1 MTKTWQ
7 PGSKN
12 LITDVCGLSVGH
24 AACAELK
31 SGVTVLS
38 SDVPFLASVDV
49 MGGAPGSRETELL
62 GTDKLVEQ
70 VDALV
75 LSGGSAFGLDA
86 ASGVVDALRR
96 DNRGF
101 AVGPVKVPIVPGAII
116 FDLINGGN
124 HAWTVNPYPQL
135 GREAYDALSTDFN
148 LGSIGAGIGA
158 TTGNIKGG
166 LGSASL
172 SFDDGLTVGA
182 LVVANPHGQVTI
194 QNTKHF
200 WAAPFEF
207 ADEFGGCGVAQIY
220 QPELITLNNK
230 FAAYEQLYG
239 AGSTGS
245 SSAKGL
251 ASHSSE
257 QSASV
262 HSSTIQSSTKQS
274 SSTQDS
280 SLQGDSPNGSSSQ
293 EEPPQGMNT
302 TIAIVATN
310 ASLTKAQ
317 LKRFAVAAQDGL
329 SRAIV
334 PAHTPLDGDLIF
346 SVSTAAK
353 PLGDEINGAMLLGHA
368 ASICLSRAIAR
379 GVFHASTAQG
389 DTLPS
394 WHSLYGELSAS

>member
-1 MTKTWQ
+1 MTQTWQ
-7 PGSKN
+7 PGDKN
-12 LITDVCGLSVGH
+12 LITDVTDLLVGH
-24 AACAELK
+24 ASSAELK

-38 SDVPFLASVDV
+38 ADVPFMASVDV

-86 ASGVVDALRR
+86 ASGVVDALRSN
-96 DNRGF
+96 NRGF
-101 AVGPVKVPIVPGAII
+101 PVGPVKVPIVPGAII

-135 GREAYDALSTDFN
+135 GREAYDASSTDFD

-172 SFDDGLTVGA
+172 SLANGLTVGA
-182 LVVANPHGQVTI
+182 LVVANPHGQVTVH
-194 QNTKHF
+194 NSRHF
-200 WAAPFEF
+200 WAAPFEMNN
-207 ADEFGGCGVAQIY
+207 EFGGCGVAETY

-230 FAAYEQLYG
+230 FAAYEQMYG
-239 AGSTGS
+239 TGTSARQLSEGS
-245 SSAKGL
+245 AL
-251 ASHSSE
+251 
-257 QSASV
+257 
-262 HSSTIQSSTKQS
+262 
-274 SSTQDS
+274 DS
-280 SLQGDSPNGSSSQ
+280 S
-293 EEPPQGMNT
+293 PQGMNT

-310 ASLTKAQ
+310 AKLNKAQ
-317 LKRFAVAAQDGL
+317 LKRFAVAAQDGM

-346 SVSTAAK
+346 SVSTAAV
-353 PLGDEINGAMLLGHA
+353 PLEDEINGAMLLGHA
-368 ASICLSRAIAR
+368 ASVCLSRAIAR
-379 GVFHASTAQG
+379 GVFHASNAQG

-394 WHSLYGELSAS
+394 WQSLHGKQSS